1 MKKNLLCTAIL
12 AAVAA
17 TGDTAPRRTSIV
29 ALSPLRANGTADLTI
44 YGYIG
49 AWLDGLTALDFVSQ
63 INATTATT
71 INVYIDSDGGVV
83 HEALAIYTAL
93 RRHPARIVVY
103 IDGIA
108 ASAAS
113 AIAMAGDEVHMP
125 AYTRMMVHGARGPLF
140 GTAQE
145 HREIADEID
154 GFSESLLEAYAAK
167 VPAKRDELKAIL
179 SDRADRW
186 FSAAQAVE
194 FGLADSVL
202 PDPKRET
209 SDAASAVAL
218 LGYIQA
224 ISAAPA
230 DVTPAIR
237 SRIQAA
243 ARPSVFASLPEA
255 HQRAVVAHIEDITM
269 RNTYEAII
277 VANANGAA
285 VAAAAAA
292 AIAGQPA
299 PAAAPLV
306 PGPAAAPAVATAAPV
321 VAAAAPDPI
330 TAIHERNTRI
340 QGVFATFRHMHGIQ
354 ALESEC
360 LADPRITIE
369 AAQNR
374 LLERVGAAGQPLNGG
389 FRIEAGRDEG
399 DTQRQRT
406 VDAIL
411 ARAGVLTG
419 AAADTARQGNPHAHS
434 TLLAI
439 AESSL
444 IRAGVNTRGMDRE
457 QLARAALAVQTT
469 SDFPVMLEN
478 TLHRMVIGGYTLT
491 PFTWSRFCSVGT
503 LSDYRPHN
511 RYHLSSFSDLKE
523 VNEAGEYENGVLGD
537 AKKETITGKRKGR
550 ILQITPEVLINDD
563 LGGMQRISFALGQA
577 AGRTIEKDVYALFAL
592 NSGAGPTM
600 NDGLALFHTSHANI
614 AATGAAPSVTSFDLI
629 RQQLASQKD
638 PGDNDYLDIA
648 AAIWL
653 GPLSLGGLARQINA
667 AEYDDESQKNQ
678 KRPNIVRG
686 MFRDIVDTPR
696 LPATVWYAFADPNI
710 EPVFEVAFLGGI
722 QQPRLEQE
730 TNFRTDGLSW
740 KVTHRYGVAGV
751 GTRGAIKNAGV

>member
-1 MKKNLLCTAIL
+1 MKKNLLCTAII

-17 TGDTAPRRTSIV
+17 TGDATPRRTSIV
-29 ALSPLRANGTADLTI
+29 ALSPAQNGTAEMMI

-63 INATTATT
+63 IRATNATT
-71 INVYIDSDGGVV
+71 INVRIDSDGGVV

-93 RRHPARIVVY
+93 RQHPARIVVY

-113 AIAMAGDEVHMP
+113 AVAMAGDEVHMP
-125 AYTRMMVHGARGPLF
+125 PYTRMMLHGARGPLF

-167 VPAKRDELKAIL
+167 APAKRNELKAIL
-179 SDRADRW
+179 ADRADRW

-194 FGLADSVL
+194 FGIADSVL

-230 DVTPAIR
+230 DVAPAIR
-237 SRIQAA
+237 SRIQSA

-255 HQRAVVAHIEDITM
+255 TQRAVVAHIEDITM
-269 RNTYEAII
+269 RNSYEAII
-277 VANANGAA
+277 VANA
-285 VAAAAAA
+285 A
-292 AIAGQPA
+292 AIVANTPPA
-299 PAAAPLV
+299 TP
-306 PGPAAAPAVATAAPV
+306 APV
-321 VAAAAPDPI
+321 VAAAPVAATPSPAAAPAPVVAAAQDPI

-354 ALESEC
+354 ALESEV

-374 LLERVGAAGQPLNGG
+374 LLERVGAVGQPLNGG

-444 IRAGVNTRGMDRE
+444 IRAGINTRGMDRE
-457 QLARAALAVQTT
+457 QLARTALALGPQST
-469 SDFPVMLEN
+469 SDFPVLLEN

-592 NSGAGPTM
+592 NGGAGPTM
-600 NDGLALFHTSHANI
+600 NDGKALFHVDHANI
-614 AATGAAPSVTSFDLI
+614 AGTGAAPSVTSFDLI

-648 AAIWL
+648 AAIFL

-678 KRPNIVRG
+678 RRPNIVRG

-710 EPVFEVAFLGGI
+710 EPVIEVAFLGGI

-740 KVTHRYGVAGV
+740 KVTHRYGTAGV
-751 GTRGAIKNAGV
+751 GYRGAIKNAGT